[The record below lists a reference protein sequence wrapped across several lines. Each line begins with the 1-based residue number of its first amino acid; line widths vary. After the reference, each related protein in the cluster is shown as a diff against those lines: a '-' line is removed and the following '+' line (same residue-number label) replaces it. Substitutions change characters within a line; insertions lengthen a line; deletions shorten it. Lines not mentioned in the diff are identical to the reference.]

1 VEHVFGR
8 FFVASSSSDRVD
20 SGGPLRQ
27 PPVNILISDMFDLMT
42 LKMWYV
48 LYSVLHTMIFFKSLK
63 LIDHYIFNILAINML
78 RRLVIFRYFDAE
90 RDSER
95 EGEV

>member
-1 VEHVFGR
+1 MVRAIQCTPH
-8 FFVASSSSDRVD
+8 DD
-20 SGGPLRQ
+20 
-27 PPVNILISDMFDLMT
+27 
-42 LKMWYV
+42 
-48 LYSVLHTMIFFKSLK
+48 FFKSLK